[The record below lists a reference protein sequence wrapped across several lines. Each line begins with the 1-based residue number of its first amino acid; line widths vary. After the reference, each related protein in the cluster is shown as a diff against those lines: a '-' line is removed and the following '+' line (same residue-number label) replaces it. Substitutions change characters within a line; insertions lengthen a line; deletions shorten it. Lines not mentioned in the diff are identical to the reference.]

1 MVENIDSLPPESDT
15 TDSPEESDQNDQND
29 KNDQNNSNNSNAEKI
44 FISKL
49 MCLFLLLLNIW

>member
-1 MVENIDSLPPESDT
+1 MVENIDSLPPESHT